1 MVKNPPAKAGEVS
14 DVGWI
19 PGLGRSL
26 GPEDPLAEEWQ
37 PTPIFLPEE
46 SHGQRSLAG
55 HSPRGCRVGQD
66 WSDSMHALTTARVT
80 LFCSNIALTT
90 SLFSSVLYFPGLK
103 NIFKENILLVASS
116 WFLFK
121 LWVFQW
127 NTIGYRENSWFCS
140 LENCRMLACSYQQHQ
155 DIYARESQWRLNRM
169 TLVTYAQGQVPQY
182 CILLKKSGSVS

>member
-1 MVKNPPAKAGEVS
+1 MTW
-14 DVGWI
+14 VGSLGREDPWVGKI
-19 PGLGRSL
+19 PGSGRSP
-26 GPEDPLAEEWQ
+26 GRGMAT
-37 PTPIFLPEE
+37 TPVFLPEE

-55 HSPRGCRVGQD
+55 HSPRGRRVGQD
-66 WSDSMHALTTARVT
+66 WSDSMHALTTARIT
-80 LFCSNIALTT
+80 LFCSNIALTAS
-90 SLFSSVLYFPGLK
+90 SLFPSVLYFPGLK
-103 NIFKENILLVASS
+103 NIFKENILCVASS